1 MEGFMRRT
9 TVFTV
14 AIASIATVLVG
25 LSVPATGQAPVTA
38 FEGARIIVGDGS
50 PAIEKGT
57 IVVNGTTIQAIGA
70 NVQVPAGAQRVNLAG
85 KTVMPMILDTH
96 IHAPATREQ
105 MIRDLRRR
113 VYWGVGAAM
122 SMGTDTTD
130 VVFKV
135 RDETKNMPGT
145 ARLLTAGRGVTGIE
159 KGREQ
164 SAYWVGTVAEARKAV
179 QENAMK
185 RPDIIKIWVDDRD
198 NTVPKLT
205 PELYGA
211 IIDEAHKQKV
221 RVTAHI
227 FDLEDGK
234 GLLKANVDAF
244 AHSVRDRDVD
254 PEFLSMMKQRPN
266 VTVNPNLPSPGK
278 RWDISWLQGRIAA
291 DEFANV
297 QKANVDDPKQAE
309 AYGIQARNLKKLSDQ
324 GARIVLGTDGNIPWA
339 PHQEMEAMAMA
350 GMTPMQVIVA
360 ATSRAAEF
368 LRITDTG
375 TLQTGKNADLIVLD
389 ANPLENITNTRRI
402 NAVYFRGQTVN
413 RSAYPN

>member
-1 MEGFMRRT
+1 MRRVNMFSLAT
-9 TVFTV
+9 AT
-14 AIASIATVLVG
+14 IAAVLAG
-25 LSVPATGQAPVTA
+25 MSVPASSQAPVTA

-50 PAIEKGT
+50 PAIEKGI
-57 IVVNGTTIQAIGA
+57 IVVNGTTIQAVGA

-96 IHAPATREQ
+96 IHAPATREL

-113 VYWGVGAAM
+113 AYWGVGAGM

-135 RDETKNMPGT
+135 RDETRTMPGT

-164 SAYWVGTVAEARKAV
+164 SAYWVGTVAEARQAV
-179 QENAMK
+179 QENAK
-185 RPDIIKIWVDDRD
+185 RRPDIIKIWVDDRD
-198 NTVPKLT
+198 NAVPKLT

-211 IIDEAHKQKV
+211 IIDEAHKQNV

-266 VTVNPNLPSPGK
+266 ITVNPNLPSPG
-278 RWDISWLQGRIAA
+278 RTWDIAWLQNRIPA
-291 DEFANV
+291 DEYATV

-309 AYGIQARNLKKLSDQ
+309 LYGIQARNLKRLSDQ
-324 GARIVLGTDGNIPWA
+324 GTRIVLGTDGNTPWA

-350 GMTPMQVIVA
+350 GMTAMQVIVA

-368 LRITDTG
+368 LRFTDTG
-375 TLQTGKNADLIVLD
+375 TLQAGKNADMIVLD
-389 ANPLENITNTRRI
+389 ANPLDNITNTRRI
-402 NAVYFRGQTVN
+402 NAVYHRGQMVN

>member
-1 MEGFMRRT
+1 MRQAT
-9 TVFTV
+9 MFTV
-14 AIASIATVLVG
+14 ATASIAAVLAG

-50 PAIEKGT
+50 PAIEKGI
-57 IVVNGTTIQAIGA
+57 IVVNGTTIQAVGA

-85 KTVMPMILDTH
+85 KTVMPMIIDTH

-113 VYWGVGAAM
+113 AYWGVGAGM

-130 VVFKV
+130 VVFQV
-135 RDETKNMPGT
+135 RDETRNMPGT

-164 SAYWVGTVAEARKAV
+164 SAYWVGSVAEARKVV
-179 QENAMK
+179 QENAKK
-185 RPDIIKIWVDDRD
+185 RPDIIKMWVDDRD

-211 IIDEAHKQKV
+211 IIDEAHKQNV

-254 PEFLSMMKQRPN
+254 PDFLNMMKQRPN
-266 VTVNPNLPSPGK
+266 ITVNPNLPSPG
-278 RWDISWLQGRIAA
+278 RTWDISWLQGRIAA
-291 DEFANV
+291 DEYANV
-297 QKANVDDPKQAE
+297 QKANVDNPKQAE
-309 AYGIQARNLKKLSDQ
+309 AFGIQARNLKRLSDQ
-324 GARIVLGTDGNIPWA
+324 GVRIVLGTDGNTPWA
-339 PHQEMEAMAMA
+339 PHQEMEAMALA
-350 GMTPMQVIVA
+350 GMTPMQIIIA
-360 ATSRAAEF
+360 STSRAAEF
-368 LRITDTG
+368 LRFTDTG
-375 TLQTGKNADLIVLD
+375 TLQAGKNADMIVLD
-389 ANPLENITNTRRI
+389 ANPLDNITNTRRI
-402 NAVYFRGQTVN
+402 NAVYYRGQMVN

>member
-1 MEGFMRRT
+1 MRRAT
-9 TVFTV
+9 IFTV
-14 AIASIATVLVG
+14 ATASMAAVLAG

-50 PAIEKGT
+50 PPIEKGT
-57 IVVNGTTIQAIGA
+57 IVVNGTTIQAVGA

-113 VYWGVGAAM
+113 AYWGVGAAM

-130 VVFKV
+130 VVFQV

-179 QENAMK
+179 QDNATK

-211 IIDEAHKQKV
+211 IIDEAHKQNI

-254 PEFLSMMKQRPN
+254 PDFLNMMKQRPN
-266 VTVNPNLPSPGK
+266 VTVNPNLPSPG
-278 RWDISWLQGRIAA
+278 RMWIFPGCR
-291 DEFANV
+291 
-297 QKANVDDPKQAE
+297 
-309 AYGIQARNLKKLSDQ
+309 ARFRPTSTPTFKK
-324 GARIVLGTDGNIPWA
+324 
-339 PHQEMEAMAMA
+339 
-350 GMTPMQVIVA
+350 
-360 ATSRAAEF
+360 ATSTTPSRRKRTVFKRA
-368 LRITDTG
+368 T
-375 TLQTGKNADLIVLD
+375 
-389 ANPLENITNTRRI
+389 
-402 NAVYFRGQTVN
+402 
-413 RSAYPN
+413 

>member
-1 MEGFMRRT
+1 MRRAT
-9 TVFTV
+9 IFTV
-14 AIASIATVLVG
+14 ATASMAAVLAG

-38 FEGARIIVGDGS
+38 FEGARIVVGDGS

-57 IVVNGTTIQAIGA
+57 IVVNGTTIQAVGA

-113 VYWGVGAAM
+113 TYWGIGAAM

-130 VVFKV
+130 IVFQV

-164 SAYWVGTVAEARKAV
+164 SAYWVGTVGEARTAV
-179 QENAMK
+179 QDNAKK

-211 IIDEAHKQKV
+211 IIDEAHKQSV

-266 VTVNPNLPSPGK
+266 VTVNPNLPSPG
-278 RWDISWLQGRIAA
+278 RMWDISWLQGRIPA
-291 DEFANV
+291 DEYANV
-297 QKANVDDPKQAE
+297 QKGNVNDPKQAE
-309 AYGIQARNLKKLSDQ
+309 AYGIQARNLKRLSDQ
-324 GARIVLGTDGNIPWA
+324 GVRIVLGTDGNIPWA
-339 PHQEMEAMAMA
+339 PHQEMEAMAIA

-360 ATSRAAEF
+360 STSRAAEF
-368 LRITDTG
+368 LRFTDTG
-375 TLQTGKNADLIVLD
+375 TLQAGKSADILVLD
-389 ANPLENITNTRRI
+389 ANPLDNITNTRRI
-402 NAVYFRGQTVN
+402 NAVYYRGQMVN

>member
-1 MEGFMRRT
+1 MRRAT
-9 TVFTV
+9 MFSVATA
-14 AIASIATVLVG
+14 AIAAVLAG
-25 LSVPATGQAPVTA
+25 SSVPTTGQAAVTA

-50 PAIEKGT
+50 AVIEKGT

-96 IHAPATREQ
+96 IHAPATHEQ

-113 VYWGVGAAM
+113 AYWGVGAAM

-135 RDETKNMPGT
+135 RDEAKNMPGT

-159 KGREQ
+159 KGREPA
-164 SAYWVGTVAEARKAV
+164 AYWVGTVAEARKVV
-179 QENAMK
+179 QENAAK

-211 IIDEAHKQKV
+211 IIDEAHKAKI

-254 PEFLSMMKQRPN
+254 QEFLNMMKQRPN

-278 RWDISWLQGRIAA
+278 MWDIAWLQGKIPA
-291 DEFANV
+291 DEYANV
-297 QKANVDDPKQAE
+297 QKANVNDPKQADM
-309 AYGIQARNLKKLSDQ
+309 YGIQARNLKKLSDQ

-360 ATSRAAEF
+360 STGRAAEF
-368 LRITDTG
+368 LRFTDTG
-375 TLQTGKNADLIVLD
+375 TLQTGKNADLLVLD
-389 ANPLENITNTRRI
+389 ANPLDNITNTRRI
-402 NAVYFRGQTVN
+402 NAVYYRGQMVN
-413 RSAYPN
+413 RSAYPTN

>member
-1 MEGFMRRT
+1 MRRAT
-9 TVFTV
+9 MFTV
-14 AIASIATVLVG
+14 ATATIAAVLAG

-57 IVVNGTTIQAIGA
+57 IVVNGTTIQAVGA

-113 VYWGVGAAM
+113 AYWGVGAAM

-135 RDETKNMPGT
+135 RDETRNMPGT

-179 QENAMK
+179 QENAK
-185 RPDIIKIWVDDRD
+185 RRPDIIKIWVDDRD

-211 IIDEAHKQKV
+211 IIDEAHKQNV

-254 PEFLSMMKQRPN
+254 QEFLSMMKQRPN
-266 VTVNPNLPSPGK
+266 ITVNPNLPSPG
-278 RWDISWLQGRIAA
+278 RTWDIAWLQNRIPA
-291 DEFANV
+291 DEYAAV
-297 QKANVDDPKQAE
+297 QKANVNDPKAAE
-309 AYGIQARNLKKLSDQ
+309 LYGIQARNLKRLSDQ
-324 GARIVLGTDGNIPWA
+324 VPASCSA
-339 PHQEMEAMAMA
+339 PTA
-350 GMTPMQVIVA
+350 
-360 ATSRAAEF
+360 
-368 LRITDTG
+368 
-375 TLQTGKNADLIVLD
+375 
-389 ANPLENITNTRRI
+389 TRRGRRTRRWRPWPWP
-402 NAVYFRGQTVN
+402 A
-413 RSAYPN
+413 

>member
-1 MEGFMRRT
+1 MRRT
-9 TVFTV
+9 TIFTL
-14 AIASIATVLVG
+14 AAATIAAVLAG
-25 LSVPATGQAPVTA
+25 LSVPATGQAQVTA

-57 IVVNGTTIQAIGA
+57 IVVNGTTIQAVGV

-96 IHAPATREQ
+96 IHAPAMREQ

-113 VYWGVGAAM
+113 AYWGVGAAM

-130 VVFKV
+130 VVFQV

-164 SAYWVGTVAEARKAV
+164 SAYWVGTVEEARKAI
-179 QENAMK
+179 QENAKK

-211 IIDEAHKQKV
+211 IIEEAHKQNV

-254 PEFLSMMKQRPN
+254 QEFLNMMKQRPN

-278 RWDISWLQGRIAA
+278 MWDISWLQGKIPA
-291 DEFANV
+291 DEYANV
-297 QKANVDDPKQAE
+297 QKGNVNDPKQAE
-309 AYGIQARNLKKLSDQ
+309 AFGIQARNLKRLSDQ

-339 PHQEMEAMAMA
+339 PHQEMEAMAMS

-360 ATSRAAEF
+360 ATGRAAEF
-368 LRITDTG
+368 LRFSDTG
-375 TLQTGKNADLIVLD
+375 TLQTGKNADLVVLD
-389 ANPLENITNTRRI
+389 ANPLDNITNTRRI
-402 NAVYFRGQTVN
+402 NAVYYRGQMVN

>member
-1 MEGFMRRT
+1 MRRAT
-9 TVFTV
+9 MFTV
-14 AIASIATVLVG
+14 ATAGIAAVLAG

-57 IVVNGTTIQAIGA
+57 IVVSGTTIQAVGA

-164 SAYWVGTVAEARKAV
+164 AAYWVGTVAEARKAV
-179 QENAMK
+179 QENAAK

-211 IIDEAHKQKV
+211 IIDEAHKAKV

-254 PEFLSMMKQRPN
+254 QEFLNMMKQRPN

-278 RWDISWLQGRIAA
+278 MWDIAWLQGRIPA
-291 DEFANV
+291 DEYASV
-297 QKANVDDPKQAE
+297 QKANVNDPKQAE
-309 AYGIQARNLKKLSDQ
+309 MYGIQARNLKKLSDQ

-339 PHQEMEAMAMA
+339 PHQEMEAMAMS

-360 ATSRAAEF
+360 STSRAAEF
-368 LRITDTG
+368 LRFTDTG
-375 TLQTGKNADLIVLD
+375 TLQAGKNADLIVLD
-389 ANPLENITNTRRI
+389 ANPLDNITNTRRI
-402 NAVYFRGQTVN
+402 NAVYYRGQMVN

>member
-1 MEGFMRRT
+1 MRRAT
-9 TVFTV
+9 MFTV
-14 AIASIATVLVG
+14 ATASIAAVLAG
-25 LSVPATGQAPVTA
+25 LSVPVTGQAPVTA

-57 IVVNGTTIQAIGA
+57 IVVNGTTIQAVGA

-113 VYWGVGAAM
+113 AYWGVGAAM

-130 VVFKV
+130 VVFQV

-179 QENAMK
+179 QDNAKK

-205 PELYGA
+205 SELYGA
-211 IIDEAHKQKV
+211 IIDEAHKQNV

-254 PEFLSMMKQRPN
+254 PEFLNMMKQRPN
-266 VTVNPNLPSPGK
+266 VTVNPNLPSPG
-278 RWDISWLQGRIAA
+278 RTWDISWLQGRIPA
-291 DEFANV
+291 DEYANV
-297 QKANVDDPKQAE
+297 QKANVDNAKQAE
-309 AYGIQARNLKKLSDQ
+309 VYGIQARNLKRLSDQ
-324 GARIVLGTDGNIPWA
+324 GARIVLGTDGNTPWA

-350 GMTPMQVIVA
+350 GMTPIQVILA
-360 ATSRAAEF
+360 STGRAAEF
-368 LRITDTG
+368 LRVTDTG
-375 TLQTGKNADLIVLD
+375 TLQAGKSADMIVLD
-389 ANPLENITNTRRI
+389 ANPLDNITNTRRI
-402 NAVYFRGQTVN
+402 NAVYYRGQMVN

>member
-1 MEGFMRRT
+1 MRRST
-9 TVFTV
+9 MFTV
-14 AIASIATVLVG
+14 ATASVAAVLAG

-57 IVVNGTTIQAIGA
+57 IVVSGTTIQAVGA

-164 SAYWVGTVAEARKAV
+164 AAYWVGTVAEARKAV
-179 QENAMK
+179 QENAAK

-211 IIDEAHKQKV
+211 IIDEAHKAKV

-254 PEFLSMMKQRPN
+254 QEFLNMMKQRPN

-278 RWDISWLQGRIAA
+278 MWDIAWLQGRIPA
-291 DEFANV
+291 DEYASV
-297 QKANVDDPKQAE
+297 QKANVNDPKQAE
-309 AYGIQARNLKKLSDQ
+309 MYGIQARNLKKLSDQ

-339 PHQEMEAMAMA
+339 PHQEMEAMAMS

-360 ATSRAAEF
+360 STSRAAEF
-368 LRITDTG
+368 LRFTDTG
-375 TLQTGKNADLIVLD
+375 TLQAGKNADLIVLD
-389 ANPLENITNTRRI
+389 ANPLDNITNTRRI
-402 NAVYFRGQTVN
+402 NAVYNRGQMVN

>member
-1 MEGFMRRT
+1 MRRAT
-9 TVFTV
+9 ILSLATAT
-14 AIASIATVLVG
+14 IAAVLAG
-25 LSVPATGQAPVTA
+25 LSVPASGQAPVTA

-50 PAIEKGT
+50 QVIEKGT

-113 VYWGVGAAM
+113 AYWGIGAAM

-159 KGREQ
+159 KGREPA
-164 SAYWVGTVAEARKAV
+164 AYWVGTVAEARKVV
-179 QENAMK
+179 QENAAK

-211 IIDEAHKQKV
+211 IIDEAHKAKI

-254 PEFLSMMKQRPN
+254 QEFLSMMKQRPN

-278 RWDISWLQGRIAA
+278 MWDIAWLQGKIPA
-291 DEFANV
+291 DEYAGV
-297 QKANVDDPKQAE
+297 QKANVNDPKQADM
-309 AYGIQARNLKKLSDQ
+309 YGIQARNLKKLSDQ

-360 ATSRAAEF
+360 ATGRAAEF

-375 TLQTGKNADLIVLD
+375 TLQAGKNADLIVLD
-389 ANPLENITNTRRI
+389 ANPLDNITNTRRI
-402 NAVYFRGQTVN
+402 SAVYLRGEMVE
-413 RSAYPN
+413 RAPVKPSSSD

>member
-1 MEGFMRRT
+1 MFSVAT
-9 TVFTV
+9 A
-14 AIASIATVLVG
+14 AIAAVLAG
-25 LSVPATGQAPVTA
+25 SSVPTTGQAAVTA

-50 PAIEKGT
+50 AVIEKGT

-96 IHAPATREQ
+96 IHAPATHEQ

-113 VYWGVGAAM
+113 AYWGVGAAM

-135 RDETKNMPGT
+135 RDEAKNMPGT

-159 KGREQ
+159 KGREPA
-164 SAYWVGTVAEARKAV
+164 AYWVGTVAEARKVV
-179 QENAMK
+179 QENAAK

-211 IIDEAHKQKV
+211 IIDEAHKAKI

-227 FDLEDGK
+227 FDIEDGK

-254 PEFLSMMKQRPN
+254 QEFLNMMKQRPN

-278 RWDISWLQGRIAA
+278 MWDIAWLQGKIPA
-291 DEFANV
+291 DEYANV
-297 QKANVDDPKQAE
+297 QKANVNDPKQADM
-309 AYGIQARNLKKLSDQ
+309 YGIQARNLKKLSDQ

-360 ATSRAAEF
+360 STGRAAEF
-368 LRITDTG
+368 LRFTDTG
-375 TLQTGKNADLIVLD
+375 TLQTGKNADLLVLD
-389 ANPLENITNTRRI
+389 ANPLDNITNTRRI
-402 NAVYFRGQTVN
+402 NAVYYRGQMVN
-413 RSAYPN
+413 RSAYPTN

>member
-1 MEGFMRRT
+1 MRRVT
-9 TVFTV
+9 MFTV
-14 AIASIATVLVG
+14 AMAGVAAVLAG

-57 IVVNGTTIQAIGA
+57 IVVNGTTIQAVGA

-96 IHAPATREQ
+96 IHAPKTREQ
-105 MIRDLRRR
+105 MHRDLKRRA
-113 VYWGVGAAM
+113 YWGVGAAM

-159 KGREQ
+159 KGREPA
-164 SAYWVGTVAEARKAV
+164 AYWVGTVAEARKVV
-179 QENAMK
+179 QENAAK

-211 IIDEAHKQKV
+211 IIDEAHKAKI

-254 PEFLSMMKQRPN
+254 QEFLGMLKQRPN
-266 VTVNPNLPSPGK
+266 ITVNPNLPSPGK
-278 RWDISWLQGRIAA
+278 MWDIAWLQGKIPA
-291 DEFANV
+291 DEYAGV
-297 QKANVDDPKQAE
+297 QKANVNDPKQADM
-309 AYGIQARNLKKLSDQ
+309 YGIQARNLKRLSEQ
-324 GARIVLGTDGNIPWA
+324 GTRIVLGTDGNTPWA

-360 ATSRAAEF
+360 STGRAAEF
-368 LRITDTG
+368 LRFTDTG
-375 TLQTGKNADLIVLD
+375 ALQAGNNADLIVLD
-389 ANPLENITNTRRI
+389 ANPLDNITNTRRI
-402 NAVYFRGQTVN
+402 NAVYQRGQMVN

>member
-1 MEGFMRRT
+1 MRR
-9 TVFTV
+9 VIMFTV
-14 AIASIATVLVG
+14 ATASIAAVLAG
-25 LSVPATGQAPVTA
+25 LSVPATAQAPVTA

-57 IVVNGTTIQAIGA
+57 IVVAGTTIQAVGA

-113 VYWGVGAAM
+113 AYWGVGAGM

-130 VVFKV
+130 VVFQV
-135 RDETKNMPGT
+135 RDETRNMPGT

-159 KGREQ
+159 KGREPN
-164 SAYWVGTVAEARKAV
+164 AYWVGTVADARKAV
-179 QENAMK
+179 QENAKK

-211 IIDEAHKQKV
+211 IIDEAHKQNV

-234 GLLKANVDAF
+234 GLVKANVDAF

-254 PEFLSMMKQRPN
+254 QEFLSMMKQRPN
-266 VTVNPNLPSPGK
+266 ITVNPNLPSPG
-278 RWDISWLQGRIAA
+278 RMWDTAWLQKILPA
-291 DEFANV
+291 DEYAAV
-297 QKANVDDPKQAE
+297 QKGNVNDPKAAE
-309 AYGIQARNLKKLSDQ
+309 LYGIQARNLKRLSDQ
-324 GARIVLGTDGNIPWA
+324 GTRIVLGTDGNTPWA

-350 GMTPMQVIVA
+350 GMTAMQVIVA

-368 LRITDTG
+368 LRFTDTG
-375 TLQTGKNADLIVLD
+375 ALQAGKNADLIVLD
-389 ANPLENITNTRRI
+389 ANPLDNITNTRRI
-402 NAVYFRGQTVN
+402 NAVYYRGQMVN

>member
-1 MEGFMRRT
+1 MRRAT
-9 TVFTV
+9 LFTV
-14 AIASIATVLVG
+14 ATASLAAVLTG

-57 IVVNGTTIQAIGA
+57 IVVNGTTIQAVGA

-130 VVFKV
+130 VVFQV

-179 QENAMK
+179 QDNAKK

-211 IIDEAHKQKV
+211 IIDEAHKQNV

-254 PEFLSMMKQRPN
+254 PDFLNMMKQRPN
-266 VTVNPNLPSPGK
+266 VTVNPNLPSPG
-278 RWDISWLQGRIAA
+278 RTWDISWLQGRIPA
-291 DEFANV
+291 DEYANV

-309 AYGIQARNLKKLSDQ
+309 AYGIQARNLKRLSDQ
-324 GARIVLGTDGNIPWA
+324 GARIVLGTDGNTPWA

-350 GMTPMQVIVA
+350 GMTPMQVILA
-360 ATSRAAEF
+360 STGRAAEF
-368 LRITDTG
+368 LRFTDTG
-375 TLQTGKNADLIVLD
+375 TLQAGKSADMIVLD
-389 ANPLENITNTRRI
+389 ANPLDNITNTRRI
-402 NAVYFRGQTVN
+402 NAVYSRGQMVN